1 MATNSSSDGEHAGP
15 TTEHDHEKEGQSPIV
30 QQVDAA
36 STSDIDA
43 DNLPKG
49 YFTRP
54 YFLGTMV
61 AAGLALA
68 GVSNPFHSTILRQC

>member
-1 MATNSSSDGEHAGP
+1 MAANSSGDSGHAVP
-15 TTEHDHEKEGQSPIV
+15 ATEIDHEKEGHASIV

-43 DNLPKG
+43 DDLPKG
-49 YFTRP
+49 YFTTP

-68 GVSNPFHSTILRQC
+68 GVSNPLLSTTLP